1 MRGSVIARGHEECI
15 PADVDQ
21 NNAAA
26 VQAFLASHRCD
37 REPGSQDLDLAPL
50 DEMLDE
56 LAKAP
61 LVRFVVPFLRAIV
74 AILRVHQAR
83 LDEVALMARGAA
95 YQPIEEDEDDS
106 DLSGATVFGIPVV
119 LRNGRTG
126 DDVNA
131 FVANLPAGLDADV
144 VVSELVNAGYVARR
158 SS

>member
-1 MRGSVIARGHEECI
+1 MALGHEECI

-37 REPGSQDLDLAPL
+37 LAREPGSQDLDLAPL

-56 LAKAP
+56 LATAP
-61 LVRFVVPFLRAIV
+61 LVRFVVPFLRVIV
-74 AILRVHQAR
+74 ALLKDHHAR
-83 LDEVALMARGAA
+83 LEEVALMARGAA
-95 YQPIEEDEDDS
+95 YQPIEEDEDD
-106 DLSGATVFGIPVV
+106 GAGPTVFGIPVV
-119 LRNGRTG
+119 LRHDYTA

>member
-1 MRGSVIARGHEECI
+1 MSAT
-15 PADVDQ
+15 D
-21 NNAAA
+21 
-26 VQAFLASHRCD
+26 LA

-56 LAKAP
+56 LSTAP

-83 LDEVALMARGAA
+83 LEEVALMARAAA
-95 YQPIEEDEDDS
+95 YQPVEEDDEED
-106 DLSGATVFGIPVV
+106 GAGPTVFGIPVV

-131 FVANLPAGLDADV
+131 FVANLPPGLDADV